1 MVSQNIIAIFLICI
15 LQLTINET
23 QHEAA
28 VVQSHA
34 WLYLIVP
41 IVKWRTAESNPRVP
55 SGFAKWLEMQSLRV
69 GDAPTGTVH
78 HAPLVPPCEV
88 GCHIQGIH
96 IGSSQ
101 QDIVHSA

>member
-1 MVSQNIIAIFLICI
+1 MVSQNIIAIFI

-23 QHEAA
+23 QREAA
-28 VVQSHA
+28 GVQTHA

-55 SGFAKWLEMQSLRV
+55 SGFAKWLETQSLRV
-69 GDAPTGTVH
+69 GDAPAGTVRR
-78 HAPLVPPCEV
+78 ASLVPPCEV

-96 IGSSQ
+96 IGSLQ
-101 QDIVHSA
+101 QDIVHNA